1 MFSLSHAPCPSSH
14 TRQAGGSGA
23 GRAVQVGDLL
33 TITYPN
39 TGHVLATEGEQG
51 DSMFFIIHGNIE
63 IVDESSGAPQHDCA

>member
-1 MFSLSHAPCPSSH
+1 M
-14 TRQAGGSGA
+14 
-23 GRAVQVGDLL
+23 QVGDLL